1 MESII
6 AKELRKFA
14 SENNLIPDIQ
24 HGFTAGKSVIT
35 NLLCC
40 LNDWTRS
47 VDLNLPVDV
56 LYLDFARA
64 FDKVPINRLLFKL
77 EHLGIRGKLL
87 RWFENYLTNRYFCVR
102 VGDSLSGNVK
112 VLGGVPQGSVLGPL
126 LFLLY
131 VADLPTHLSSTVSMF
146 ADDTKLYANPLTNYD
161 HLTKD
166 LQALN
171 AWCSEWLLP
180 LNCDKYTVLH
190 LGKNNPMLS
199 YNIAGVPLTVVDYH
213 NDLGIIISSDL
224 KWERHIVSITKKA
237 NSMLFLI
244 SRSFCNP
251 TPSTAAKLIR
261 MYVRPILEFAA
272 PSWSPY
278 FAKDINTLE
287 RVQRRATKLAPAIR
301 HRPYEERLSVM
312 KLPSLYR
319 LFAKLRHS
327 F

>member
-1 MESII
+1 
-6 AKELRKFA
+6 
-14 SENNLIPDIQ
+14 
-24 HGFTAGKSVIT
+24 
-35 NLLCC
+35 
-40 LNDWTRS
+40 
-47 VDLNLPVDV
+47 
-56 LYLDFARA
+56 
-64 FDKVPINRLLFKL
+64 
-77 EHLGIRGKLL
+77 
-87 RWFENYLTNRYFCVR
+87 
-102 VGDSLSGNVK
+102 
-112 VLGGVPQGSVLGPL
+112 
-126 LFLLY
+126 
-131 VADLPTHLSSTVSMF
+131 MF

-180 LNCDKYTVLH
+180 LNCDKCTVLH

-261 MYVRPILEFAA
+261 MYLRPILEFAA

-301 HRPYEERLSVM
+301 HRPYEERLFIM

-319 LFAKLRHS
+319 RRIRGDLILTYRAFRDVPIINFFTLNNDTRLRGHPWKLHKEQYRILSRQHFWSCRVCNHWNALSRNVVESPSVNS
-327 F
+327 FKNHLDSLLSEYFS